1 MTARREPTG
10 TEIAIVG
17 MAGRF
22 PGARDLGEL
31 WRSLR
36 DGLEA
41 VRFPEAEELLARGL
55 DPARLADP
63 TWVKA
68 VSQMDGYDCFDDLF
82 FGVNPREAELMDP
95 QHRVLLECAW
105 EALESAGYEPQQI
118 AGRVGVWAGATLST
132 YLLFHLVGNPL
143 TEGADPLQVVLGNAS
158 DALATRISYK
168 LNLRGPSHS
177 VQCACS
183 TSLVAV
189 HAACQALLNEEC
201 DLALAGGVSIQADAG
216 LGYRY
221 VPGSVASPD
230 GHCRAFDAAAE
241 GSIFGSGVGLVVLK
255 RLDQALAD
263 RDTIR
268 AVILGSAVNN
278 DGSLKVGFTAPG
290 VTGQAAVI
298 SEALAVAAVDPVTIA
313 YIEAH
318 GTGTALGDPVEI
330 QAVTRA
336 FREYTDRRGF
346 CAIGSVK
353 SNFGHLDVAAG
364 VTGLIKTVLALEH
377 RQLPPSLHFEQ
388 PNPRIDFAAAPVY
401 VNAAL
406 ASWPAGPE
414 GGPRRAGVNSF
425 GLGGTN
431 AHVVVEEAPAPA
443 SALRTRPW
451 QLLTLSART
460 PEALAAAGERLA
472 AHLADGAASASAGR
486 TGTGGDAGLHGRAD
500 GDRLDGHA
508 GLDGLAS
515 LADAAYT
522 LAAGRRAFGVRQ
534 ALVCRDAADAAAC
547 LAAGDP
553 VRLLTPAQT
562 GESWPET
569 GRPVAFVFPGQG
581 AQHVGMGRDL
591 YESEPLFRDEIDRAA
606 AFLAPR
612 LGADLR
618 RVLYPAPGDRD
629 AEKEAA
635 RQLGRTA
642 IAQPALL
649 VVEVALARLLGSWGV
664 RPRAMLGHSLGEYA
678 AAVLA
683 GVFTLEQALD
693 LVAERGRLI
702 EEVGGG
708 VAGMMLAVPLSEAEI
723 APYLEQQGGE
733 HGGVHLAAL
742 NAPCLV
748 SVAGPA
754 AAVAELAS
762 RLGEAGIAAMPLQVA
777 FAGHSPQTE
786 PAVAPFRAR
795 VAAVGPKAPEIP
807 FLSSSSGTWIS
818 AAEAADPGY
827 WARHLRQPVRFSDG
841 VEALRAEP
849 AAQGMAFLEVGP
861 GAGLSPLLRWHL
873 AAPEERPVAAA
884 MRQPKDT
891 SSDLATL
898 LGALGR
904 LWVAG
909 VRIDW
914 QAFYAG
920 QGRRRVPL
928 PTYPFERRRH
938 WIEAAGAPAA
948 AAVQGE
954 AARAARAPQAP
965 ATPAPARKERPALRT
980 GYVAPRDIYEREVA
994 HVWQE
999 VLGVAQVGA
1008 DDNFYELGGHSLL
1021 ATQVASRLR
1030 DAFRTELPLQPLLTA
1045 ATVALVAAVLR
1056 EAVGAGDAA
1065 GAGDT
1070 AGAGAAAG
1078 AGDAAGAGAAGAM
1091 AATGA
1096 AGDARLGGAVAD
1108 AAGGAARGGAGAPP
1122 SRRIPRRSAEAER
1135 LAPLSFSQERM
1146 WFLDQLDP
1154 GTPIYNLFNRVEVS
1168 GPLSIP
1174 VLGRCLDEL
1183 VRRHEA
1189 LRTVFET
1196 EAGRPLQRILPA
1208 APFPLPVI
1216 DLAALPAAAREV
1228 ETARLEAAAHRRP
1241 FDLARGPLV
1250 RVVLLAAGPREHA
1263 ALFNMHHAVGD
1274 GWSWIVLVREVAALY
1289 TAFAAGLPSP
1299 LPENEIQYADFAA
1312 WQRERLSGA
1321 ALDEELGYWRQ
1332 QLAGLPPP
1340 LRLPTDRP
1348 RLAGQGFLAGGCSRR
1363 LPASLAA
1370 DARTLAGRE
1379 GATPFMLLLAGF
1391 LTLLYRY
1398 TGEEDLPVGVPIAN
1412 RTHSQIEGLIGFF
1425 LNTLVLRTRLAG
1437 GLGFRALLARVREV
1451 ANGAYAHQEL
1461 PLETLLQATQAT
1473 PAAQPGQAARPDRA
1487 AGKAPPFS
1495 VMFQVQNLPEPRL
1508 EFAGL
1513 TLRASRAGLTSQLA
1527 TEIFDLA
1534 LVLEPG
1540 AEGIDAWVTYNARL
1554 FEPATIERLLAQFE
1568 ALLAG
1573 AAAAPDRT
1581 LDELPLSSPAEQAE
1595 ILAWGTAAAMPA
1607 ALPETLAWGT
1617 AAAMPAA
1624 LPVHQAFARQ
1634 ARATPGAVALAA
1646 GEEGEVTMTY
1656 GELERE
1662 ANRLAH
1668 HLRGLGVGPE
1678 VRVALCL
1685 ERSPA
1690 LIVSLLAILKAGGAY
1705 VPLDPSYPRE
1715 RLDYL
1720 LADTAAPVLVTEQR
1734 RLAAFGEQALA
1745 RVRAVCIDADRARIA
1760 AHADAGPEVAVAA
1773 EGLAYVIYTSGST
1786 GHPKG
1791 VMVRHGALANLTAA
1805 ACAAYSLGPA
1815 DRVLQFAAISFDTS
1829 AEEIYP
1835 CLAAGATLVLRSDEM
1850 LRSSA
1855 DFLAGCRTR
1864 RITLLDLPTAYW
1876 HALVAD
1882 LSQGADAGAEAGT
1895 GAAAAW
1901 PPTLGR
1907 VIIGGERALPER
1919 AAAWARQLGARVR
1932 LWNTYGPTEATVVT
1946 TLHELAPASAGSG
1959 NSGNSGSSGSSGG
1972 AAGPGAMDS
1981 LREVPIGRPLAG
1993 ARAYVLDVRLEPA
2006 AVGVPG
2012 ELCVGGAGVARGYL
2026 GRPDLTA
2033 ERFLPDPF
2041 AAAAGAAGA
2050 RLYRTGDLVRWLPSG
2065 ELEFLGRTDRQVK
2078 VRGFRVELGE
2088 IEAALAEHPAVR
2100 EAAVLAR
2107 EDRPGERRLVA
2118 YVAPHP
2124 GREPALGELR
2134 AFLERRLPEHMM
2146 PVAFVTLDTL
2156 PLNASGKVDRRALPA
2171 PDASRPALAAA
2182 YTAPGTPAEEGV
2194 AAIWCEVLGLERV
2207 GVHDDFYELGG
2218 HSLLLPQVMHRLRR
2232 DFQVEVPLRALA
2244 EETTVARL
2252 ALTIEEL
2259 LLEQIE
2265 RELALSGD
2273 GEREVSVAGS
2283 A

>member
-1 MTARREPTG
+1 MSARRDPTG

-22 PGARDLGEL
+22 PGASDLAEL
-31 WRSLR
+31 WQNLR
-36 DGLEA
+36 GGVES
-41 VRFPEAEELLARGL
+41 VRFPAAEEFLARGL
-55 DPARLADP
+55 DSARLADP
-63 TWVKA
+63 SWVKA
-68 VSQMDGYDCFDDLF
+68 VSEMDGYDCFDDLF

-105 EALESAGYEPQQI
+105 AALESAGYDPQQI

-143 TEGADPLQVVLGNAS
+143 AAGADPLQVVLGNAS

-189 HAACQALLNEEC
+189 HAACQSLLNEEC
-201 DLALAGGVSIQADAG
+201 DMALAGGVSIQADAG

-230 GHCRAFDAAAE
+230 GHCRAFDAAAQ
-241 GSIFGSGVGLVVLK
+241 GSIFGSGAGLVVLK
-255 RLDQALAD
+255 RLEQALAD

-278 DGSLKVGFTAPG
+278 DGNLKVGFTAPG
-290 VTGQAAVI
+290 VVGQAAVI
-298 SEALAVAAVDPVTIA
+298 SEALAVSGVDPASIG
-313 YIEAH
+313 YLEAH

-377 RQLPPSLHFEQ
+377 GEIPPSLLFAE

-406 ASWPAGPE
+406 RPWPG
-414 GGPRRAGVNSF
+414 GHGDGPRRAGVNSF

-431 AHVVVEEAPAPA
+431 AHVVLEEAPAPVPA
-443 SALRTRPW
+443 VRTRPC

-460 PEALAAAGERLA
+460 PEALAAAGDRLA
-472 AHLADGAASASAGR
+472 AHLGGPADE
-486 TGTGGDAGLHGRAD
+486 HG
-500 GDRLDGHA
+500 
-508 GLDGLAS
+508 GLDGLAN
-515 LADAAYT
+515 AAYT
-522 LAAGRRAFGVRQ
+522 LAVGRRPFSFRQ
-534 ALVCRDAADAAAC
+534 ALVCRDGADAAAC

-553 VRLLTPAQT
+553 VRLLTSPAT
-562 GESWPET
+562 DESWPES
-569 GRPVAFVFPGQG
+569 GRPVAFIFPGQG

-591 YESEPLFRDEIDRAA
+591 YESEPLFAEEIDRAA
-606 AFLAPR
+606 AFLSPR
-612 LGADLR
+612 LGLDLR
-618 RVLYPAPGDRD
+618 RVLYPATAGPRQQ
-629 AEKEAA
+629 AEEAEAA
-635 RQLGRTA
+635 RQLARTA
-642 IAQPALL
+642 VAQPALL
-649 VVEVALARLLGSWGV
+649 AVEVALARLLGAWGV

-683 GVFTLEQALD
+683 GVFTLEQALE

-702 EEVGGG
+702 EQFGGNPG
-708 VAGMMLAVPLSEAEI
+708 KMLAVPLSEAEI
-723 APYLEQQGGE
+723 APYLGAQDGE
-733 HGGVHLAAL
+733 DGEVHLAAL

-754 AAVAELAS
+754 AAVARLAA
-762 RLGEAGIAAMPLQVA
+762 RLGEDGVAAMPLQVA

-786 PAVAPFRAR
+786 PAVEPFRAR
-795 VAAVGPKAPEIP
+795 VAAVGPKAPRVP
-807 FLSSSSGTWIS
+807 FLSSSTGTWIG
-818 AAEAADPGY
+818 AAEATDPAY

-849 AAQGMAFLEVGP
+849 GMAWLEVGP

-873 AAPEERPVAAA
+873 ASPNERPVAAA

-891 SSDLATL
+891 SSDLETL

-909 VRIDW
+909 AAVDW

-938 WIEAAGAPAA
+938 WIEAVAASALPVSAESAASISSQAPAALAAGQAPSKSPAVPAA
-948 AAVQGE
+948 AA
-954 AARAARAPQAP
+954 
-965 ATPAPARKERPALRT
+965 PARHQRPALRT
-980 GYVAPRDIYEREVA
+980 GYVAPRDRFELAVA
-994 HVWQE
+994 EIWQE

-1030 DAFRTELPLQPLLTA
+1030 DAFRAELPLQPLLVA
-1045 ATVALVAAVLR
+1045 ATVADAAAVLR
-1056 EAVGAGDAA
+1056 EAVGEEEEQ
-1065 GAGDT
+1065 
-1070 AGAGAAAG
+1070 
-1078 AGDAAGAGAAGAM
+1078 
-1091 AATGA
+1091 
-1096 AGDARLGGAVAD
+1096 
-1108 AAGGAARGGAGAPP
+1108 P
-1122 SRRIPRRSAEAER
+1122 SLRIPRRAAAAEH
-1135 LAPLSFSQERM
+1135 APLSFSQERM

-1154 GTPIYNLFNRVEVS
+1154 GTPIYNLFNFVAVD

-1183 VRRHEA
+1183 LRRHEA
-1189 LRTVFET
+1189 LRTVFVAEG
-1196 EAGRPLQRILPA
+1196 GRPLQRILPPG
-1208 APFPLPVI
+1208 PFPLPVV
-1216 DLAALPAAAREV
+1216 DLAALPAAARQAEM
-1228 ETARLEAAAHRRP
+1228 ARLEAVEHRRP
-1241 FDLARGPLV
+1241 FDLARGPLL
-1250 RVVLLAAGPREHA
+1250 RAVLLAAGPGEHA
-1263 ALFNMHHAVGD
+1263 ALFNMHHVVGD
-1274 GWSWIVLVREVAALY
+1274 GWSWIVLVREIAALY
-1289 TAFAAGLPSP
+1289 TAFAAGRPSP
-1299 LPENEIQYADFAA
+1299 LPELPVQYADFAA

-1321 ALDEELGYWRQ
+1321 ALQEELGYWRQ
-1332 QLAGLPPP
+1332 QLAALPPP

-1348 RLAGQGFLAGGCSRR
+1348 RSAGQGFVAGGCSRR
-1363 LPASLAA
+1363 LPAPLAA
-1370 DARTLAGRE
+1370 ELKALAGRE
-1379 GATPFMLLLAGF
+1379 GATPFMLLFAAY

-1398 TGEEDLPVGVPIAN
+1398 TGEEDLLAGVPIAN
-1412 RTHSQIEGLIGFF
+1412 RTHSEIEGLIGFF
-1425 LNTLVLRTRLAG
+1425 LNTLVLRTRLDG

-1451 ANGAYAHQEL
+1451 ASGAYAHQDL
-1461 PLETLLQATQAT
+1461 PLETILQAMQAMQAT
-1473 PAAQPGQAARPDRA
+1473 HAMAAAPPERG
-1487 AGKAPPFS
+1487 AGKAPPFA

-1527 TEIFDLA
+1527 TEIFDLC

-1540 AEGIDAWVTYNARL
+1540 PEGIDAWVTYNARL
-1554 FEPATIERLLAQFE
+1554 FDPATIERLLAQFE
-1568 ALLAG
+1568 VLLG
-1573 AAAAPDRT
+1573 GVAAAPDRS
-1581 LDELPLSSPAEQAE
+1581 LDELPLAAAAERAE
-1595 ILAWGTAAAMPA
+1595 ILAWGTAVS
-1607 ALPETLAWGT
+1607 LPPEPL
-1617 AAAMPAA
+1617 
-1624 LPVHQAFARQ
+1624 VHVAFARQ
-1634 ARATPGAVALAA
+1634 ALAAPGALALVW
-1646 GEEGEVTMTY
+1646 GEEGEERLSY
-1656 GELERE
+1656 GELERQ

-1668 HLRGLGVGPE
+1668 HLRGFGVGPE

-1685 ERSPA
+1685 ERSPEM
-1690 LIVSLLAILKAGGAY
+1690 IVALLAILKAGGAY
-1705 VPLDPSYPRE
+1705 VPLDPSYPAE

-1720 LADTAAPVLVTEQR
+1720 LADTAAAILVTERR
-1734 RLAAFGEQALA
+1734 RLAAFGESALS
-1745 RVRAVCIDADRARIA
+1745 RVCAVCLDTDHDRIA
-1760 AHADAGPEVAVAA
+1760 AHPDAPPEDAA
-1773 EGLAYVIYTSGST
+1773 TAAGLAYVIYTSGST
-1786 GHPKG
+1786 GRPKG
-1791 VMVRHGALANLTAA
+1791 VMVPHGSLASFTAA
-1805 ACAAYSLGPA
+1805 ARAAYALGPA
-1815 DRVLQFAAISFDTS
+1815 DRVLQFASISFDTS

-1835 CLAAGATLVLRSDEM
+1835 CLTAGGTLVLRSDGM

-1864 RITLLDLPTAYW
+1864 QITLVDLPTAWW
-1876 HALVAD
+1876 HVLAAD
-1882 LSQGADAGAEAGT
+1882 LAAGNVVEEGTAGES
-1895 GAAAAW
+1895 W
-1901 PPTLGR
+1901 PSTLGQ

-1919 AAAWARQLGARVR
+1919 AAAWTRLTRRLGAGVR
-1932 LWNTYGPTEATVVT
+1932 LWNTYGPTESTVVA
-1946 TLHELAPASAGSG
+1946 TLCEVAGSEA
-1959 NSGNSGSSGSSGG
+1959 S
-1972 AAGPGAMDS
+1972 GPGAADG
-1981 LREVPIGRPLAG
+1981 LREVPIGRPIAG
-1993 ARAYVLDVRLEPA
+1993 ARVYVLDARLEPA
-2006 AVGVPG
+2006 PVGVPG
-2012 ELCVGGAGVARGYL
+2012 ELCVAGAGVARGYL

-2033 ERFLPDPF
+2033 ERFLPDAF
-2041 AAAAGAAGA
+2041 AAAAGAPGA

-2065 ELEFLGRTDRQVK
+2065 QLEFLGRTDRQVK
-2078 VRGFRVELGE
+2078 IRGFRVELGE
-2088 IEAALAEHPAVR
+2088 IEATLAEHPAVR

-2107 EDRPGERRLVA
+2107 EDQPGERRLVA

-2124 GREPALGELR
+2124 EREAAAGELR
-2134 AFLERRLPEHMM
+2134 AFLERRLP
-2146 PVAFVTLDTL
+2146 PQSVPAVFVILAAL
-2156 PLNASGKVDRRALPA
+2156 PLNASGKIDRQALPA

-2182 YTAPGTPAEEGV
+2182 YVAPATPAEEGV

-2232 DFQVEVPLRALA
+2232 DFQVEVPLRTLA

-2252 ALTIEEL
+2252 ALTVEEL
-2259 LLEQIE
+2259 LVEQIE
-2265 RELALSGD
+2265 RELAL
-2273 GEREVSVAGS
+2273 AGNGGGR
-2283 A
+2283 

>member
-41 VRFPEAEELLARGL
+41 VRFPAAEELLARGL

-105 EALESAGYEPQQI
+105 EALESAGYEPQEI

-143 TEGADPLQVVLGNAS
+143 AAGADPLQVVLGNAS

-290 VTGQAAVI
+290 VAGQAAVI
-298 SEALAVAAVDPVTIA
+298 SEALAVSGIDPATIA

-377 RQLPPSLHFEQ
+377 RELPPSLHFDQ

-406 ASWPAGPE
+406 APWPGGPE

-443 SALRTRPW
+443 PALRTRPW

-472 AHLADGAASASAGR
+472 AHLAGGAASDPAGR
-486 TGTGGDAGLHGRAD
+486 AGTDGDAGIGVD
-500 GDRLDGHA
+500 GLEAG
-508 GLDGLAS
+508 GLDGNAD
-515 LADAAYT
+515 LADAAHT

-553 VRLLTPAQT
+553 VRLLTSPET

-569 GRPVAFVFPGQG
+569 GRPVAFFFPGQG

-591 YESEPLFRDEIDRAA
+591 YESEPLFREEIDHAA

-612 LGADLR
+612 LGIDLR

-629 AEKEAA
+629 AEKEAE

-723 APYLEQQGGE
+723 APYLENQGGE
-733 HGGVHLAAL
+733 DGGVHLAAL

-762 RLGEAGIAAMPLQVA
+762 RLGEEGIAAMPLQVA

-807 FLSSSSGTWIS
+807 FLSSSSGTWIG

-849 AAQGMAFLEVGP
+849 SAPGMAFLEVGP

-938 WIEAAGAPAA
+938 WIEAPGQAAAAAVHRQAAQAAAAAPAAQAAQASPAA
-948 AAVQGE
+948 AA
-954 AARAARAPQAP
+954 P
-965 ATPAPARKERPALRT
+965 TPARKERPALRT
-980 GYVAPRDIYEREVA
+980 GYVAPRDLYEREVA

-1030 DAFRTELPLQPLLTA
+1030 DAFRAELPLQPLLTA

-1056 EAVGAGDAA
+1056 EAVGAPPEA
-1065 GAGDT
+1065 
-1070 AGAGAAAG
+1070 
-1078 AGDAAGAGAAGAM
+1078 AGDAAGAGAAGD
-1091 AATGA
+1091 AAGVRA
-1096 AGDARLGGAVAD
+1096 AGDARMGGTRAD
-1108 AAGGAARGGAGAPP
+1108 AADAADVADVAGRGGAGAP
-1122 SRRIPRRSAEAER
+1122 SSLRIPRRSAEAER

-1189 LRTVFET
+1189 LRTVFEA

-1208 APFPLPVI
+1208 APFPLPVV
-1216 DLAALPAAAREV
+1216 DLAALPAAARQA
-1228 ETARLEAAAHRRP
+1228 ETARLEAAAHRRS

-1250 RVVLLAAGPREHA
+1250 RVVLLAAGPQEHA

-1289 TAFAAGLPSP
+1289 TAFAAGQPSP
-1299 LPENEIQYADFAA
+1299 LPEHEIQYADFAA
-1312 WQRERLSGA
+1312 WQRQRLSGA
-1321 ALDEELGYWRQ
+1321 ALDEELGYWRR

-1370 DARTLAGRE
+1370 DTRALAGRE
-1379 GATPFMLLLAGF
+1379 GATPFMLLLAAW

-1398 TGEEDLPVGVPIAN
+1398 TGEEDLLVGVPIAN
-1412 RTHSQIEGLIGFF
+1412 RTHSEIEGLIGFF
-1425 LNTLVLRTRLAG
+1425 LNTLVLRTPLAG

-1451 ANGAYAHQEL
+1451 ASGAYAHQEL
-1461 PLETLLQATQAT
+1461 PLETLLQAIQAM
-1473 PAAQPGQAARPDRA
+1473 PAAQPGQAGHPRWPDRA

-1581 LDELPLSSPAEQAE
+1581 LDELPLSSPGEQAE

-1607 ALPETLAWGT
+1607 G
-1617 AAAMPAA
+1617 
-1624 LPVHQAFARQ
+1624 LPVHLAFARQ
-1634 ARATPGAVALAA
+1634 ARATSGAVALAA

-1656 GELERE
+1656 GELERQ

-1668 HLRGLGVGPE
+1668 HLRDLGVGPE

-1690 LIVSLLAILKAGGAY
+1690 MIVSLLAILKAGGAY

-1745 RVRAVCIDADRARIA
+1745 RVRAVCLDADRARIA

-1773 EGLAYVIYTSGST
+1773 AGLAYVIYTSGST
-1786 GHPKG
+1786 GRPKG
-1791 VMVRHGALANLTAA
+1791 VMVPHGALANLTAA
-1805 ACAAYSLGPA
+1805 ARAAYSLGPA
-1815 DRVLQFAAISFDTS
+1815 DRVLQFASISFDTS

-1835 CLAAGATLVLRSDEM
+1835 CLTAGGTLVLRSDEM

-1864 RITLLDLPTAYW
+1864 QITLLDLPTAYW

-1882 LSQGADAGAEAGT
+1882 LSKGADAGADAGT
-1895 GAAAAW
+1895 GAAAVW
-1901 PPTLGR
+1901 PPTLGQ

-1919 AAAWARQLGARVR
+1919 SAAWARQLGTQVR
-1932 LWNTYGPTEATVVT
+1932 LWNTYGPTEATVVA

-1959 NSGNSGSSGSSGG
+1959 GSGSSGG
-1972 AAGPGAMDS
+1972 AAGPGAMES

-2026 GRPDLTA
+2026 GRPELTA

-2124 GREPALGELR
+2124 GQDAALGELR
-2134 AFLERRLPEHMM
+2134 AFLERRLPEHMV
-2146 PVAFVTLDTL
+2146 PVAFVTLDAL

-2171 PDASRPALAAA
+2171 PDAGRPALAAA

-2207 GVHDDFYELGG
+2207 GIHDDFFELGG

-2232 DFQVEVPLRALA
+2232 DFQVEVPLRTLA

-2252 ALTIEEL
+2252 ALTVEEL

-2265 RELALSGD
+2265 RELALSGG
-2273 GEREVSVAGS
+2273 GEREVSVAES

>member
-1 MTARREPTG
+1 MTARRDPTG

-22 PGARDLGEL
+22 PGARDLAEL
-31 WRSLR
+31 WRNLR
-36 DGLEA
+36 GGVEA
-41 VRFPEAEELLARGL
+41 VRFPEPEDLLARGL

-63 TWVKA
+63 SWVKA
-68 VSQMDGYDCFDDLF
+68 VSQMDGFDCFDDLF

-105 EALESAGYEPQQI
+105 EALESAGYDPQQI

-143 TEGADPLQVVLGNAS
+143 AAGADPLQVVLGNAS

-189 HAACQALLNEEC
+189 HAACQSLLNEEC
-201 DLALAGGVSIQADAG
+201 DMALAGGVSIQADAG

-230 GHCRAFDAAAE
+230 GHTRAFDAAAQ

-255 RLDQALAD
+255 RLEQALAD

-278 DGSLKVGFTAPG
+278 DGNLKVGFTAPG
-290 VTGQAAVI
+290 VAGQAAVI
-298 SEALAVAAVDPVTIA
+298 SEALAVSGIDPASIG
-313 YIEAH
+313 YLEAH

-364 VTGLIKTVLALEH
+364 VAGLIKTALTLEH
-377 RQLPPSLHFEQ
+377 REIPPSLLFEE

-406 ASWPAGPE
+406 SPWPGGP
-414 GGPRRAGVNSF
+414 GNGPRRAGVNSF

-431 AHVVVEEAPAPA
+431 AHVVLEEAPAPA
-443 SALRTRPW
+443 PAVRTRPV

-460 PEALAAAGERLA
+460 PDALAAAGDRLA
-472 AHLADGAASASAGR
+472 AHLG
-486 TGTGGDAGLHGRAD
+486 GRAGERAERGESGGRD
-500 GDRLDGHA
+500 ERDEHGKRDERDELG
-508 GLDGLAS
+508 
-515 LADAAYT
+515 DAAYT
-522 LAAGRRAFGVRQ
+522 LAVGRRAFGCRQ

-553 VRLLTPAQT
+553 VRLLTSPGADEGWT
-562 GESWPET
+562 EA

-591 YESEPLFRDEIDRAA
+591 YESEPLFAEEIDRAA

-612 LGADLR
+612 LGLDLR
-618 RVLYPAPGDRD
+618 RVLYPATGGPGQA
-629 AEKEAA
+629 AEAAEAA
-635 RQLGRTA
+635 RQLARTA
-642 IAQPALL
+642 VAQPALL
-649 VVEVALARLLGSWGV
+649 AVEVALARLLGAWGV

-683 GVFTLEQALD
+683 GVFTLEQALE

-702 EEVGGG
+702 EQFGGN
-708 VAGMMLAVPLSEAEI
+708 AGKMLAVPLSEAEI
-723 APYLEQQGGE
+723 APYLSGQGGE
-733 HGGVHLAAL
+733 DGEVHLAAL

-754 AAVAELAS
+754 QAVARLAS
-762 RLGEAGIAAMPLQVA
+762 RLGEDGVAAMPLQVA

-795 VAAVGPKAPEIP
+795 VAAVGPKAPQIP
-807 FLSSSSGTWIS
+807 FLSSSTGTWVG
-818 AAEAADPGY
+818 ADEAADPGY

-841 VEALRAEP
+841 VEALRAERGL
-849 AAQGMAFLEVGP
+849 AWLEVGP

-873 AAPEERPVAAA
+873 ASPEERPVAAA

-891 SSDLATL
+891 SSDLETL

-904 LWVAG
+904 LWVSG
-909 VRIDW
+909 VAVDW

-938 WIEAAGAPAA
+938 WIEAVGAA
-948 AAVQGE
+948 AL
-954 AARAARAPQAP
+954 APIQAP
-965 ATPAPARKERPALRT
+965 TLAPNQVPNQTPNQAPNQAAAQAQAAPVRHQRPALRT
-980 GYVAPRDIYEREVA
+980 GYVAPRDRYELEVA
-994 HVWQE
+994 QIWQE

-1030 DAFRTELPLQPLLTA
+1030 DVFRAELPLQPLLTA
-1045 ATVALVAAVLR
+1045 ATVADAAAVLR
-1056 EAVGAGDAA
+1056 DAVGEEEE
-1065 GAGDT
+1065 
-1070 AGAGAAAG
+1070 
-1078 AGDAAGAGAAGAM
+1078 
-1091 AATGA
+1091 
-1096 AGDARLGGAVAD
+1096 L
-1108 AAGGAARGGAGAPP
+1108 P
-1122 SRRIPRRSAEAER
+1122 SLRIPRRAATAAEH
-1135 LAPLSFSQERM
+1135 APLSFSQERM

-1154 GTPIYNLFNRVEVS
+1154 GTPIYNLFNLVGVS

-1183 VRRHEA
+1183 LRRHEA
-1189 LRTVFET
+1189 LRTVFVAEG
-1196 EAGRPLQRILPA
+1196 GRPLQRILPP
-1208 APFPLPVI
+1208 APFPLPVV
-1216 DLAALPAAAREV
+1216 DLAALPAAARQA
-1228 ETARLEAAAHRRP
+1228 ETARLEAAEHGRP
-1241 FDLARGPLV
+1241 FDLARGPLL
-1250 RVVLLAAGPREHA
+1250 RAVLLAAGPREHA
-1263 ALFNMHHAVGD
+1263 ALFNMHHVVGD
-1274 GWSWIVLVREVAALY
+1274 GWSWIVLVREIAALY
-1289 TAFAAGLPSP
+1289 TAFAAGRPSP
-1299 LPENEIQYADFAA
+1299 LPQLPIQYADFAA

-1321 ALDEELGYWRQ
+1321 ALQEELGYWRQ

-1348 RLAGQGFLAGGCSRR
+1348 RSAGQGFVAGGCSRR
-1363 LPASLAA
+1363 LPAPLAA
-1370 DARTLAGRE
+1370 DLKALAGRE
-1379 GATPFMLLLAGF
+1379 GATPFMLLFAAY

-1398 TGEEDLPVGVPIAN
+1398 TGEEDLLAGVPIAN
-1412 RTHSQIEGLIGFF
+1412 RTHSEIEGLIGFF
-1425 LNTLVLRTRLAG
+1425 LNTLVLRTRLGG

-1451 ANGAYAHQEL
+1451 ASGAYAHQDL
-1461 PLETLLQATQAT
+1461 PLETILQAMQAT
-1473 PAAQPGQAARPDRA
+1473 HGKSPESPESPAPPERGVS
-1487 AGKAPPFS
+1487 KAPPFS

-1527 TEIFDLA
+1527 TEIFDLC

-1540 AEGIDAWVTYNARL
+1540 AEGIDGWVTYNARL
-1554 FEPATIERLLAQFE
+1554 FDPATIERLLAQFE
-1568 ALLAG
+1568 VLLAG
-1573 AAAAPDRT
+1573 AAAAPDRS
-1581 LDELPLSSPAEQAE
+1581 LDELPLAGAAERAE
-1595 ILAWGTAAAMPA
+1595 ILAWGTAAYPP
-1607 ALPETLAWGT
+1607 PE
-1617 AAAMPAA
+1617 
-1624 LPVHQAFARQ
+1624 LPVHLAFARQ
-1634 ARATPGAVALAA
+1634 ALATPGALALVS
-1646 GEEGEVTMTY
+1646 GEEGEERMSY
-1656 GELERE
+1656 GELERQ

-1668 HLRGLGVGPE
+1668 HLRSLGVGPE

-1685 ERSPA
+1685 GRSPEM
-1690 LIVSLLAILKAGGAY
+1690 IVALLAILKAGGAY
-1705 VPLDPSYPRE
+1705 VPLDPTYPRE
-1715 RLDYL
+1715 RLDGL
-1720 LADTAAPVLVTEQR
+1720 LADTAAPVLVTERR

-1745 RVRAVCIDADRARIA
+1745 RVHAVCLDEDRAWIA
-1760 AHADAGPEVAVAA
+1760 THPDGPPEDAATA

-1786 GHPKG
+1786 GRPKG
-1791 VMVRHGALANLTAA
+1791 VMVRHGSLASFTAA
-1805 ACAAYSLGPA
+1805 ARAAYALGPA
-1815 DRVLQFAAISFDTS
+1815 DRVLQFASISFDTS

-1835 CLAAGATLVLRSDEM
+1835 CLTAGGTLVLRGDGM

-1855 DFLAGCRTR
+1855 DFLAGCRAR

-1876 HALVAD
+1876 HILAAD
-1882 LSQGADAGAEAGT
+1882 LSEGAAGADTTAGT
-1895 GAAAAW
+1895 AGEGW
-1901 PPTLGR
+1901 PETLGR

-1919 AAAWARQLGARVR
+1919 AAAWTRLMRRLGAGVR
-1932 LWNTYGPTEATVVT
+1932 LWNTYGPTESTVVA
-1946 TLHELAPASAGSG
+1946 TLCEVSASTA
-1959 NSGNSGSSGSSGG
+1959 G
-1972 AAGPGAMDS
+1972 AAGATGAADAASPTGPGAMDG
-1981 LREVPIGRPLAG
+1981 LREVPIGRPIAG
-1993 ARAYVLDVRLEPA
+1993 ARAYVLDARLEPA
-2006 AVGVPG
+2006 PVGVPG
-2012 ELCVGGAGVARGYL
+2012 ELCVAGAGVARGYL

-2033 ERFLPDPF
+2033 ERFLPDAF
-2041 AAAAGAAGA
+2041 AAAAGAPGA

-2065 ELEFLGRTDRQVK
+2065 QLEFLGRTDRQVK
-2078 VRGFRVELGE
+2078 IRGFRVELGE

-2107 EDRPGERRLVA
+2107 EDQPGERRLVA
-2118 YVAPHP
+2118 YVAPHSE
-2124 GREPALGELR
+2124 REAAAGELR
-2134 AFLERRLPEHMM
+2134 AFLELRLPAHLV
-2146 PVAFVTLDTL
+2146 PAAFVTLAAL
-2156 PLNASGKVDRRALPA
+2156 PLNASGKVDRQALPA

-2182 YTAPGTPAEEGV
+2182 YVAPATPAEEGV

-2232 DFQVEVPLRALA
+2232 DFQVEIPLRTLA

-2252 ALTIEEL
+2252 ALTVEEL

-2273 GEREVSVAGS
+2273 GGQEVSLAEP

>member
-1 MTARREPTG
+1 MTARRDPTG

-22 PGARDLGEL
+22 PGARDLAEL
-31 WRSLR
+31 WRLLR
-36 DGLEA
+36 GGVEA
-41 VRFPEAEELLARGL
+41 VRFPEAEDLLARGL

-63 TWVKA
+63 AWVKA
-68 VSQMDGYDCFDDLF
+68 VSQMDGFDCFDDLF
-82 FGVNPREAELMDP
+82 FGINPREAELMDP

-105 EALESAGYEPQQI
+105 EALESAGYDPQQI

-143 TEGADPLQVVLGNAS
+143 AAGADPLQVVLGNAS

-189 HAACQALLNEEC
+189 HAACQSLLNEEC
-201 DLALAGGVSIQADAG
+201 DMALAGGVSIQADAG

-230 GHCRAFDAAAE
+230 GHTRAFDAAAE

-255 RLDQALAD
+255 RLEQALAD
-263 RDTIR
+263 RDSIR

-278 DGSLKVGFTAPG
+278 DGNLKVGFTAPG
-290 VTGQAAVI
+290 VVGQAAVI
-298 SEALAVAAVDPVTIA
+298 SEALAVSGIDPASIG
-313 YIEAH
+313 YLEAH

-364 VTGLIKTVLALEH
+364 VAGLIKTVLALEH
-377 RQLPPSLHFEQ
+377 REVPPTLLFEE

-406 ASWPAGPE
+406 RPWPGGP
-414 GGPRRAGVNSF
+414 GDGPRRAGVNSF

-431 AHVVVEEAPAPA
+431 AHVVLEEAPAPA
-443 SALRTRPW
+443 PAVRTRPV

-460 PEALAAAGERLA
+460 PDALAAAGDRLA
-472 AHLADGAASASAGR
+472 AHLGGLAGERDERGGSDERDSRDG
-486 TGTGGDAGLHGRAD
+486 H
-500 GDRLDGHA
+500 GDRDELG
-508 GLDGLAS
+508 
-515 LADAAYT
+515 DAAYT
-522 LAAGRRAFGVRQ
+522 LAVGRRAFGCRQ

-553 VRLLTPAQT
+553 VRLLT
-562 GESWPET
+562 SPEGAEGWT
-569 GRPVAFVFPGQG
+569 EAGRPVAFLFPGQG

-591 YESEPLFRDEIDRAA
+591 YESEPLFAEEIDRAA

-612 LGADLR
+612 LGLDLR
-618 RVLYPAPGDRD
+618 RVLYPATGGSRLPAGD
-629 AEKEAA
+629 AEEAEAAEEAA
-635 RQLGRTA
+635 RQLARTA
-642 IAQPALL
+642 VAQPALL
-649 VVEVALARLLGSWGV
+649 AVEVALARLLGSWGV

-683 GVFTLEQALD
+683 GVFTLEQALE

-702 EEVGGG
+702 EQFGGN
-708 VAGMMLAVPLSEAEI
+708 AGKMLAVPLSEAEI
-723 APYLEQQGGE
+723 APYLRGQGGE
-733 HGGVHLAAL
+733 DGEVHLAAL

-754 AAVAELAS
+754 EAVARLAS
-762 RLGEAGIAAMPLQVA
+762 RLGEDGVAAMPLQVA

-795 VAAVGPKAPEIP
+795 VAAVGPKAPQIP
-807 FLSSSSGTWIS
+807 FLSSSTGTWIG

-849 AAQGMAFLEVGP
+849 GMAWLEVGP

-873 AAPEERPVAAA
+873 ASPGERPVAAA

-891 SSDLATL
+891 SSDLETL

-904 LWVAG
+904 LWVSG
-909 VRIDW
+909 VAVDW
-914 QAFYAG
+914 QEFYAG

-938 WIEAAGAPAA
+938 WIEATGAAALSPIQSPIQAQIQAQAQAQPPAA
-948 AAVQGE
+948 PVRHQ
-954 AARAARAPQAP
+954 
-965 ATPAPARKERPALRT
+965 RPALRT
-980 GYVAPRDIYEREVA
+980 RYVAPRDRYEQEVA
-994 HVWQE
+994 QIWQE

-1030 DAFRTELPLQPLLTA
+1030 DVFRAELPLQPLLVA
-1045 ATVALVAAVLR
+1045 ATVADAAAVLR
-1056 EAVGAGDAA
+1056 GAVGEAA
-1065 GAGDT
+1065 E
-1070 AGAGAAAG
+1070 
-1078 AGDAAGAGAAGAM
+1078 
-1091 AATGA
+1091 
-1096 AGDARLGGAVAD
+1096 
-1108 AAGGAARGGAGAPP
+1108 PP
-1122 SRRIPRRSAEAER
+1122 SLRIPRRAAAAAE

-1154 GTPIYNLFNRVEVS
+1154 GTPIYNLFNFVEVS
-1168 GPLSIP
+1168 GPLSVP

-1183 VRRHEA
+1183 LRRHEA
-1189 LRTVFET
+1189 LRTVFVAE
-1196 EAGRPLQRILPA
+1196 GGSPLQRILPP
-1208 APFPLPVI
+1208 APFPLPVV
-1216 DLAALPAAAREV
+1216 DLAALPAAARQAEM
-1228 ETARLEAAAHRRP
+1228 ARLEAVEHGRP
-1241 FDLARGPLV
+1241 FDLARGPLL
-1250 RVVLLAAGPREHA
+1250 RAVLLAAGPREHA
-1263 ALFNMHHAVGD
+1263 ALFNMHHVAGD
-1274 GWSWIVLVREVAALY
+1274 GWSWIVLVREIAALY

-1299 LPENEIQYADFAA
+1299 LPELPVQYADFAA

-1321 ALDEELGYWRQ
+1321 ALQDELGYWRQ
-1332 QLAGLPPP
+1332 QLAALPPP

-1348 RLAGQGFLAGGCSRR
+1348 RSAGQGFIAGGCSRR
-1363 LPASLAA
+1363 LPAPLAA
-1370 DARTLAGRE
+1370 DLAALAGRE
-1379 GATPFMLLLAGF
+1379 GATPFMLLFAAY

-1398 TGEEDLPVGVPIAN
+1398 TGEEDLLAGVPIAN
-1412 RTHSQIEGLIGFF
+1412 RTHSEIEGLIGFF

-1437 GLGFRALLARVREV
+1437 GLGCRALLARVREV
-1451 ANGAYAHQEL
+1451 ASGAYAHQDL
-1461 PLETLLQATQAT
+1461 PLETILQAM
-1473 PAAQPGQAARPDRA
+1473 QAAPAGSADRG

-1527 TEIFDLA
+1527 TEIFDLC

-1540 AEGIDAWVTYNARL
+1540 PEGIDGWVTYNARL
-1554 FEPATIERLLAQFE
+1554 FDPATIERLLAQYE
-1568 ALLAG
+1568 VLLAG
-1573 AAAAPDRT
+1573 AVAAPDLG
-1581 LDELPLSSPAEQAE
+1581 LDELPLAAAAERAE
-1595 ILAWGTAAAMPA
+1595 ILAWGTAPSPP
-1607 ALPETLAWGT
+1607 PE
-1617 AAAMPAA
+1617 
-1624 LPVHQAFARQ
+1624 LPVHLAFARQ
-1634 ARATPGAVALAA
+1634 ALATPGALALVW
-1646 GEEGEVTMTY
+1646 GEEGEERMSY
-1656 GELERE
+1656 GELEGQ

-1668 HLRGLGVGPE
+1668 HLRSLGVGPE

-1685 ERSPA
+1685 ERSPEM
-1690 LIVSLLAILKAGGAY
+1690 IVALLAILKAGGAY
-1705 VPLDPSYPRE
+1705 VPLDPAYPRE
-1715 RLDYL
+1715 RLDGL
-1720 LADTAAPVLVTEQR
+1720 LADTAAPVLVTERR
-1734 RLAAFGEQALA
+1734 RLGAFGEQALA
-1745 RVRAVCIDADRARIA
+1745 RVHAVCLDEDRARIA
-1760 AHADAGPEVAVAA
+1760 THPDGPPQDAATA

-1786 GHPKG
+1786 GRPKG
-1791 VMVRHGALANLTAA
+1791 VMVRHGSLASFTAA
-1805 ACAAYSLGPA
+1805 ARAAYALGPA
-1815 DRVLQFAAISFDTS
+1815 DRVLQFASISFDTS

-1835 CLAAGATLVLRSDEM
+1835 CLTAGATLVLRGDGM

-1855 DFLAGCRTR
+1855 DFLAGCRAR
-1864 RITLLDLPTAYW
+1864 QITLVDLPTAYW
-1876 HALVAD
+1876 HVLAAD
-1882 LSQGADAGAEAGT
+1882 LSEGSAAAEATAGT
-1895 GAAAAW
+1895 VGEGW
-1901 PPTLGR
+1901 PETLR
-1907 VIIGGERALPER
+1907 QVIIGGERALPER
-1919 AAAWARQLGARVR
+1919 AAAWLRATRTTRTMPTTRRLGEAGVR
-1932 LWNTYGPTEATVVT
+1932 LWNTYGPTEATVVATLCEVSEST
-1946 TLHELAPASAGSG
+1946 TSTTGIA
-1959 NSGNSGSSGSSGG
+1959 G
-1972 AAGPGAMDS
+1972 AADVASPPGPSAVNG
-1981 LREVPIGRPLAG
+1981 LREVPIGRPIAG
-1993 ARAYVLDVRLEPA
+1993 ARAHVLDARLEPVP
-2006 AVGVPG
+2006 VGVPG
-2012 ELCVGGAGVARGYL
+2012 ELCVAGAGVARGYL

-2041 AAAAGAAGA
+2041 AAAAGAPGA

-2065 ELEFLGRTDRQVK
+2065 QLEFLGRTDRQVK
-2078 VRGFRVELGE
+2078 IRGFRVELGE

-2107 EDRPGERRLVA
+2107 EDQPGERRLVA
-2118 YVAPHP
+2118 YVAAHAE
-2124 GREPALGELR
+2124 REAAAGELR
-2134 AFLERRLPEHMM
+2134 AFLEQRLPAHLV
-2146 PVAFVTLDTL
+2146 PAAFVTLAAL
-2156 PLNASGKVDRRALPA
+2156 PLNSSGKVDRQALPA

-2182 YTAPGTPAEEGV
+2182 YVAPATPAEEGV

-2232 DFQVEVPLRALA
+2232 DFQVEVPLRTLA

-2252 ALTIEEL
+2252 ALTVEEL

-2265 RELALSGD
+2265 RELALSG
-2273 GEREVSVAGS
+2273 GGGQEAIL